1 MIPKSGYRFS
11 DKIMRQNNGGRYGL
25 RPRHPNR
32 QSYKHMARRFSA
44 PYQTEP
50 VSALATWSRNLAVFS
65 VVAVLVSILI
75 VRFGFLE
82 IKPAMATFFGGLAIA
97 GLSIL
102 VGLAAFAAIWQ
113 TGSRGM
119 GRVMLALLINA
130 VVLAYPAYLAL
141 QYRKL
146 PKIYDITTDPIDPPR
161 FEALARLRAGEG
173 ANSAVYAGLYSAEQ
187 QRTAYPDIETVELE
201 IPVQRAYEVTL
212 ALVTR
217 RKWLVIDERP
227 PQLPRRIGRIE
238 AVART
243 PIMGFRE
250 DVSIRITPDGED
262 SRVDIRSSSRY
273 FESDL
278 GSNAARVSKLI
289 EDINAAVDNAKPSAP
304 KKPQAPAK
312 TQAKNVKK

>member
-1 MIPKSGYRFS
+1 
-11 DKIMRQNNGGRYGL
+11 
-25 RPRHPNR
+25 
-32 QSYKHMARRFSA
+32 MARSFSA
-44 PYQTEP
+44 PYQSEP
-50 VSALATWSRNLAVFS
+50 VSSLATWSRNLAVFS

-82 IKPAMATFFGGLAIA
+82 MKPALATFFGALGIA

-102 VGLAAFAAIWQ
+102 VGLAAFASIWQ
-113 TGSRGM
+113 NGSRGM
-119 GRVMLALLINA
+119 SRILLALLIDGI
-130 VVLAYPAYLAL
+130 VLAYPAYLGL

-146 PKIYDITTDPIDPPR
+146 PPIHDITTDVLDPPR

-201 IPVQRAYEVTL
+201 TPVQRAYELTL
-212 ALVTR
+212 QLVNK

-250 DVSIRITPDGED
+250 DVSIRVTPDGED

-273 FESDL
+273 FEGDL
-278 GSNAARVSKLI
+278 GSNAARVAKLI
-289 EDINAAVDNAKPSAP
+289 EDINSAVETANAKPP
-304 KKPQAPAK
+304 VKKPQVPVKGPPK
-312 TQAKNVKK
+312 TVKK